1 MSIHGVL
8 GETTSYPKIMMPVYY
23 LPFLVVWVVMKF

>member
-8 GETTSYPKIMMPVYY
+8 GETSYPKIMMPVYY